1 MIIVIL
7 ILVAIVAL
15 CLFLKER
22 QKEDFKVLGSM
33 GNLKGLYYQC
43 LNQCEKSDPAK
54 NMSPTKG
61 SMACQAY
68 CDSII
73 TDLARRGGPSYRDDL
88 PIGNVNVITNIDK
101 TYASCGDG
109 THGARCRS
117 LKATDYQI
125 DDKCRQDC
133 EYSTLPK
140 RQCMERCSQ
149 TKASSKSTGWS
160 WK

>member
-7 ILVAIVAL
+7 IILAIIAS
-15 CLFLKER
+15 CLFIKREKE
-22 QKEDFKVLGSM
+22 KFKVLGSM
-33 GNLKGLYYQC
+33 GNLKSLYYRC

-54 NMSPTKG
+54 HMSPTKG
-61 SMACQAY
+61 SMTCQAY

-88 PIGNVNVITNIDK
+88 PIGRVNVITDIDDA
-101 TYASCGDG
+101 YARCGDG

-117 LKATDYQI
+117 LMATDYQI
-125 DDKCRQDC
+125 DEKCRQDC
-133 EYSTLPK
+133 EYSTMPVE
-140 RQCMERCSQ
+140 RCMEGCSQ
-149 TKASSKSTGWS
+149 AKASSKTTGWS